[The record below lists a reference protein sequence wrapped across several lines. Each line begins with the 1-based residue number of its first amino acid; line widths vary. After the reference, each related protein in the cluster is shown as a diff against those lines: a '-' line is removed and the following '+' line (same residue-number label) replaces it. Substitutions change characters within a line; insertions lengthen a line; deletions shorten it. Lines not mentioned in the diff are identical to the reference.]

1 MPFWLACEV
10 VDLLFQQTEGRYFN
24 LYPLL
29 NTYLNLF
36 FNSLQ
41 TKDQNVQEPMAER
54 KRKRGV
60 LIWET

>member
-41 TKDQNVQEPMAER
+41 TKDQNVQEQMAER
-54 KRKRGV
+54 KRKRDV